1 MFTMRILFKELIVE
15 LIKWLKKIWFD
26 AKLKARLDK
35 IERDYKIKFE
45 KDLKDSFTPIFEQKE
60 HKKTTIKARKLVREM
75 SLRAKWLK
83 YFKD

>member
-1 MFTMRILFKELIVE
+1 MFTMRILFKELIEE
-15 LIKWLKKIWFD
+15 LIKWLKKMWFD

-83 YFKD
+83 KFKD

>member
-1 MFTMRILFKELIVE
+1 MMRMLFKELIEE
-15 LIKWLKKIWFD
+15 LIKWLKKIWLD

-83 YFKD
+83 NFKD

>member
-1 MFTMRILFKELIVE
+1 MFTMRMLFKELIVE
-15 LIKWLKKIWFD
+15 LIKWLKKMWFD

-83 YFKD
+83 NFKD

>member
-15 LIKWLKKIWFD
+15 LIKWLKKMWFD

-83 YFKD
+83 NFKD

>member
-1 MFTMRILFKELIVE
+1 MFTMRILFKELIEE
-15 LIKWLKKIWFD
+15 LIKWLKKMWCD

-83 YFKD
+83 NFKD

>member
-15 LIKWLKKIWFD
+15 LIKWLKKLWFD

-45 KDLKDSFTPIFEQKE
+45 KDLKDSFTPIFEQKQ
-60 HKKTTIKARKLVREM
+60 HKKTTIKAKKLVREM
-75 SLRAKWLK
+75 SLRAKWLRN
-83 YFKD
+83 FKD

>member
-26 AKLKARLDK
+26 AKLKARLDR

-83 YFKD
+83 NFKD

>member
-1 MFTMRILFKELIVE
+1 MMRMLFKELIEE
-15 LIKWLKKIWFD
+15 LIKWLKKMWFD

-45 KDLKDSFTPIFEQKE
+45 KDLKDPFTPIFEQKE

-83 YFKD
+83 NFKD

>member
-83 YFKD
+83 NFKD

>member
-1 MFTMRILFKELIVE
+1 MSNIVE
-15 LIKWLKKIWFD
+15 DFTNYRIRSIEVAEAQYYETLI
-26 AKLKARLDK
+26 RTLDK

-83 YFKD
+83 NFKD

>member
-1 MFTMRILFKELIVE
+1 MFMMRMLFKELIEE
-15 LIKWLKKIWFD
+15 LIKWLKKMWFD
-26 AKLKARLDK
+26 PKLKPRIDK
-35 IERDYKIKFE
+35 IETDYKIKFE

-83 YFKD
+83 NFKD

>member
-1 MFTMRILFKELIVE
+1 MQMLFKELIVE

-45 KDLKDSFTPIFEQKE
+45 KDLKDSFTPTFEQKE

-83 YFKD
+83 NFKD